1 MNTVKNFITIYLRFV
16 IKLDRCVGSESTIL
30 TKDITYKSKYKFDGR
45 KWNSNQKWNN
55 DNVNVSV
62 KNITYMNKII
72 FGILLHVVA
81 KMEYI

>member
-1 MNTVKNFITIYLRFV
+1 M

-30 TKDITYKSKYKFDGR
+30 TKDITYKSKYKFDER
-45 KWNSNQKWNN
+45 NCNSNQKWNN
-55 DNVNVSV
+55 DNDNVSV
-62 KNITYMNKII
+62 KNITYMKKII